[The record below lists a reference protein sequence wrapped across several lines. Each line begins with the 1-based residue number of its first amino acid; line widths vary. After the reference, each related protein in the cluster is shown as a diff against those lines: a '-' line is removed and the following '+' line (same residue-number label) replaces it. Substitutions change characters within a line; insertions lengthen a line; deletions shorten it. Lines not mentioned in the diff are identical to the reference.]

1 MMRYYKVKVESPN
14 ELSLNTFHYQEECKT
29 GLSNFDSSILQN
41 ADTLFI
47 EMRHSWVVDEEN
59 DDLYGA
65 CGIVYGIVD
74 QNGQLHDFSG
84 KPVPVDIET
93 DYSYFEK
100 SQEISLDAFLA
111 SMKQSKQ
118 RKQVKDLVQHDTA
131 DVSDEFSL

>member
-1 MMRYYKVKVESPN
+1 MTDYYKVKVENPS

-29 GLSNFDSSILQN
+29 GLSNFDPHVLQN

-59 DDLYGA
+59 DELYGA

-74 QNGQLHDFSG
+74 QDGQLHDFSG

-93 DYSYFEK
+93 DYSHFEQ
-100 SQEISLDAFLA
+100 SQEASLDAFLA

-118 RKQVKDLVQHDTA
+118 RRQVKDLVKRDTA